1 MKKIITVLLVL
12 IYILSLAGCGKKEKY
27 EMEILIPSGSTDTFV
42 YSEAEIRPIGNK
54 IRIWSGAGLGDTEV
68 ILKPVNENVE
78 TGYVAEYLTHGVPV
92 EFDTLNVNEEWFKI
106 GVSVQNDSERGS
118 IAVAVE
124 VEGIELRSK

>member
-12 IYILSLAGCGKKEKY
+12 IYILSLVGCGKKEKY
-27 EMEILIPSGSTDTFV
+27 EIEILIPSGSTDAFV
-42 YSEAEIRPIGNK
+42 YSEVEIRPIGNK

-106 GVSVQNDSERGS
+106 GVSVQNDSERGT
-118 IAVAVE
+118 IAVE